1 MTSAPTPSG
10 ANGMP
15 LLFSSSF
22 FITLTSKQFW
32 MENVL
37 SEGVC
42 GLGAEI
48 REKGTPRA
56 DLMEEPE
63 HLRGVSELPV
73 RGVGKTGQ

>member
-1 MTSAPTPSG
+1 
-10 ANGMP
+10 
-15 LLFSSSF
+15 
-22 FITLTSKQFW
+22 